1 VTLSPEVYERWRRSV
16 VGSITEAREVEII
29 FDLAGPLEGQ
39 RLLDVGCGDG
49 VYLIEA
55 ARLGAAATGVDR
67 SEAMLITARRHAADH
82 GVEVELRQGDAHAL
96 PFDDGTFEVVIAI
109 TMLCLVPD
117 AAKAVNEM
125 ARVTVPGG
133 RVIIGELGRWSTWA
147 AWRRVRGWFGPTI
160 WRRARFRSARQLADL
175 CREAGLRVERVRG
188 GVYYPPFAPL
198 ARMIRPLDPVAG
210 AVTTA
215 GGCLHCGHHYE
226 AQAVDRRCQDGCR

>member
-1 VTLSPEVYERWRRSV
+1 VTLSPEAYERWRRSV
-16 VGSITEAREVEII
+16 VGSITEARELEII

-55 ARLGAAATGVDR
+55 ARLGAAAIGVDR
-67 SEAMLITARRHAADH
+67 SKAMLVAARRHAADR
-82 GVEVELRQGDAHAL
+82 GVEVELQQGDTQAL
-96 PFDDGTFEVVIAI
+96 PFDDGTFDVVIAI
-109 TMLCLVPD
+109 TVLCLVPD
-117 AAKAVNEM
+117 AVKTVNEM
-125 ARVTVPGG
+125 VRVAVPGG

-160 WRRARFRSARQLADL
+160 WRRAGFRSARQLADL
-175 CREAGLRVERVRG
+175 CRDAGLRVERVRG

-198 ARMIRPLDPVAG
+198 ARLIRPLDPVVG

-215 GGCLHCGHHYE
+215 G
-226 AQAVDRRCQDGCR
+226 AAFIAVTTTKPRQ

>member
-96 PFDDGTFEVVIAI
+96 PFDDGTFDVVVAI

-133 RVIIGELGRWSTWA
+133 RVIIGSWGDGASGLHGDGSA
-147 AWRRVRGWFGPTI
+147 AGSGPP
-160 WRRARFRSARQLADL
+160 S
-175 CREAGLRVERVRG
+175 G
-188 GVYYPPFAPL
+188 GV
-198 ARMIRPLDPVAG
+198 PVFGRHANSPIC
-210 AVTTA
+210 AVRRDFVWSEFVAASTT
-215 GGCLHCGHHYE
+215 
-226 AQAVDRRCQDGCR
+226 RRLLPSRE

>member
-1 VTLSPEVYERWRRSV
+1 
-16 VGSITEAREVEII
+16 
-29 FDLAGPLEGQ
+29 
-39 RLLDVGCGDG
+39 
-49 VYLIEA
+49 
-55 ARLGAAATGVDR
+55 
-67 SEAMLITARRHAADH
+67 MLVTARRHAADR
-82 GVEVELRQGDAHAL
+82 GVEVELRQGDAHAF
-96 PFDDGTFEVVIAI
+96 PFDDGTFDAVVAI

-133 RVIIGELGRWSTWA
+133 RIIIGELGRWSIWA
-147 AWRRVRGWFGPTI
+147 ALRRVRGWFGPTI

-210 AVTTA
+210 AVTTVGA
-215 GGCLHCGHHYE
+215 AFL
-226 AQAVDRRCQDGCR
+226 AVTTTKPRR